1 MTRGKRA
8 GQIGL
13 RIDVRGSAIP
23 AANHRPLESWGAGRS
38 MIADAAKKASEQS
51 HLKTLS
57 FSSCP
62 SSLVSHSIPS
72 TACALNYTRL
82 SFPLPNASH
91 SPLSRRSAELI

>member
-8 GQIGL
+8 GQTGL
-13 RIDVRGSAIP
+13 RIDVRGSANP

-51 HLKTLS
+51 HLKTS

-62 SSLVSHSIPS
+62 SSPVSHSIPS